1 MPRIGPLDQSLY
13 DPCCGEKPKFWR
25 APDVRIW
32 WAKCMAC
39 GHVAC
44 ALDGSAE
51 RLAGA
56 WNEAMR
62 KKEGGK

>member
-1 MPRIGPLDQSLY
+1 ML
-13 DPCCGEKPKFWR
+13 CGY
-25 APDVRIW
+25 
-32 WAKCMAC
+32 
-39 GHVAC
+39 VAC

-51 RLAGA
+51 RLADA